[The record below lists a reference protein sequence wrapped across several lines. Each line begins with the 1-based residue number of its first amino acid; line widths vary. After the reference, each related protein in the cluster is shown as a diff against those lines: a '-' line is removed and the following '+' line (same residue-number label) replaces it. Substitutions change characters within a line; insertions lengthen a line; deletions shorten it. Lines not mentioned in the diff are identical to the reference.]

1 MIIQISNKAA
11 KSLKKIERR
20 FQLQIAQSI
29 EKLKEEPFPV
39 GSKKIQGSLDYFRI
53 RSGHFRILYK
63 VDEGKIVILI
73 LDIGHRKEI
82 YKKL

>member
-1 MIIQISNKAA
+1 MIIQFSKKAA
-11 KSLKKIERR
+11 KSFKRIERR

-29 EKLKEEPFPV
+29 EKLKDEPFPV

-53 RSGHFRILYK
+53 RSGYFRILYK
-63 VDEGKIVILI
+63 VDADEIIVLI

-82 YKKL
+82 YK